1 MERTRV
7 LMIGAAMVASLC
19 GSGEAGAQNV
29 LGGSSSLFDLGIY
42 AGGAYTTD
50 WYETRTATSN
60 NQVIT
65 DNNDGEGRRIGWAP
79 IFGANATYYG
89 LPWFGVRVHYG
100 YMPSDLPAGSDSG
113 NSGTGNESNFR
124 VNNHFYDL
132 SLLFR
137 APGIPILSGL
147 VSNAYGWVGGGG
159 LTTNVAGE
167 GPGCVPEL
175 LAEGA
180 CLSVD
185 PDHASVGQGVV
196 GIGGDIVSLAANVGL
211 FAELAAH
218 IYDSPVHTGDG
229 FVPRVTVQPGEAFR
243 VADDKYAVT
252 PRLVAG
258 LKVSFGGR
266 EPQVVPVPVPIAPPP
281 PAPPAP
287 PPAPPAAPA
296 MRDVRVCVVQGG
308 QLTEVAAVVNPASG
322 DTVVNN
328 RRFSD
333 IYPATAPSYAS
344 GAPWYI
350 TNDSI
355 TIAGYEY
362 VRFGVTR
369 VITPPSQL
377 MRVGEFDGTPVF
389 GQTDEEAPHPVV
401 YVPLRPGC
409 EFQPYQLR
417 EEIRVRG

>member
-1 MERTRV
+1 MKRIWGMV
-7 LMIGAAMVASLC
+7 VGSAMVALLW
-19 GSGEAGAQNV
+19 GSGEAGAQDT
-29 LGGSSSLFDLGIY
+29 GRSSSLFDLGIY

-50 WYETRTATSN
+50 WYETRTASSN

-65 DNNDGEGRRIGWAP
+65 ENEDGEGRRIGWAP
-79 IFGANATYYG
+79 IFGANATFYG

-100 YMPSDLPAGSDSG
+100 YMPSDLPEGSGSD
-113 NSGTGNESNFR
+113 NTGTGNGSDYF

-137 APGIPILSGL
+137 APGIPLFSSF
-147 VSNAYGWVGGGG
+147 VSNAYVWLGGGG

-175 LAEGA
+175 LEEGA

-196 GIGGDIVSLAANVGL
+196 GIGGDIISLAANVGV
-211 FAELAAH
+211 FTELAAH

-229 FVPRVTVQPGEAFR
+229 FVPRVTVQPGETFR
-243 VADDKYAVT
+243 VADDRYAVT

-258 LKVSFGGR
+258 LKFAFGGR
-266 EPQVVPVPVPIAPPP
+266 EPEVVPVPVPIAPPP

-287 PPAPPAAPA
+287 PA
-296 MRDVRVCVVQGG
+296 MRDVRVCVVQRGE
-308 QLTEVAAVVNPASG
+308 LTEVAAVVNPATG
-322 DTVVNN
+322 DTMVNN
-328 RRFSD
+328 RRFSE
-333 IYPATAPSYAS
+333 IYPAAAPVYAS
-344 GAPWYI
+344 SAPWYI
-350 TNDSI
+350 GNDSI
-355 TIAGYEY
+355 TVAGEEY
-362 VRFGVTR
+362 VRFGVAR

-377 MRVGEFDGTPVF
+377 MRAGEFQGTPVF
-389 GQTDEEAPHPVV
+389 GQAGEEAPQRVL